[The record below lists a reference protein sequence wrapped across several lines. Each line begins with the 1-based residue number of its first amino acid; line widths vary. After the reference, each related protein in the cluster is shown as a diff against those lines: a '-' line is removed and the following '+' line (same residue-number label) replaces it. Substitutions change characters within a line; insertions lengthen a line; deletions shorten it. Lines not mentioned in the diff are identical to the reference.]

1 MKKSLL
7 ILLSCCLISL
17 VSCQKKQY
25 AYFQNSA
32 QPQYAQENKKS
43 VTKNTELTEIQSAEV
58 SLPSAPAENFSAS
71 TSETLIEETNAVVAA
86 VKTEATENKTAAAKA
101 TAKKKMSFV
110 QKVKAVSQLKKLSKQ
125 LSKNSA
131 TAANP
136 KGNADTLALIAMIAG
151 IAGIV
156 LLWALPGLG
165 LLLGLGALILGA
177 VSLRN
182 TNKRGMAITG
192 IILGALSILI
202 GLLLVIFVA
211 ALFAAAL

>member
-1 MKKSLL
+1 M
-7 ILLSCCLISL
+7 
-17 VSCQKKQY
+17 V
-25 AYFQNSA
+25 
-32 QPQYAQENKKS
+32 
-43 VTKNTELTEIQSAEV
+43 
-58 SLPSAPAENFSAS
+58 
-71 TSETLIEETNAVVAA
+71 
-86 VKTEATENKTAAAKA
+86 
-101 TAKKKMSFV
+101 
-110 QKVKAVSQLKKLSKQ
+110 
-125 LSKNSA
+125 
-131 TAANP
+131 
-136 KGNADTLALIAMIAG
+136 AG

>member
-1 MKKSLL
+1 MKHCLL
-7 ILLSCCLISL
+7 LLAGFCLLSL

-25 AYFQNSA
+25 AYFQNSPQA
-32 QPQYAQENKKS
+32 QYAHNTKKVVS
-43 VTKNTELTEIQSAEV
+43 PTADVTTTQADEIT
-58 SLPSAPAENFSAS
+58 LPSALTESFSAS
-71 TSETLIEETNAVVAA
+71 NAETTIIESTTAVAE
-86 VKTEATENKTAAAKA
+86 KTESLENKATTSKA
-101 TAKKKMSFV
+101 TVKKKMSFV
-110 QKVKAVSQLKKLSKQ
+110 QKVKAVSQLRKLSKQ
-125 LSKNSA
+125 VSKKSA

-136 KGNADTLALIAMIAG
+136 KGNPDTLALIAMVAG